1 MSKRNDKK
9 GGDSFLI
16 KLSSFIVDKK
26 SLIFLVFIIL
36 LVFSAFSRNWV
47 EVENALDVYLPDDSE
62 TRQGIDIM
70 DEQFTTFGT
79 AEIMFANITLDEAQ
93 QINERLS
100 DMDGVQSV
108 SFDDSTEHYNNVS
121 ALYDITFDYDED
133 DERCLDSLDAIT
145 EAYSAY
151 DTYIST
157 DLGNADA
164 ESLSAEINAIMVFV
178 ALIVVSVLIL
188 TSETY
193 AEIPVLIL
201 TFLSA
206 MVINIGTNF
215 LLGKISFVSNS
226 VTAVLQLALSL
237 DYAVIFCNRF
247 KEEHR
252 LLPTR
257 EAVIVALSKA
267 IPEIS
272 ASSLTTIGGLC
283 AMLFMELKIGPDL
296 AICLIKSIFIALLS
310 VFLLMPGLLVVF
322 APLMDKSHHRSFIP
336 KVPFIG
342 KFAYATR
349 RVIPPLFI
357 LVLVAALYLSGKCPY
372 AYGQDNIPTPQQNDT
387 QIAKEMIDE
396 NFSSSNMVALVVP
409 AGDYETEAEVLS
421 ALEKYTEV
429 DYTIGLCNI
438 EATDGYMLT
447 DKLNPRQFSELA
459 DLDYEATQLIYTAY
473 ATENEEYGKI
483 VGGLSTYSVPLMDMF
498 MFVHDQVEDGYV
510 TLSAEQKQEMDDAY
524 EQMYNAK
531 LQLCGEEYSRML
543 VYLTLPLGSDTTYAF
558 LDTIRDAAQ
567 SCYPEGNVYI
577 VGNAT
582 TEYDFEKSFS
592 HDNTIVSIVSI
603 LIVLVV
609 LLFTFKSAAMPI
621 LLILVIQ
628 GSIWI
633 NFSVPAIT
641 GNEIFFM
648 SYLVVS
654 SIQMGANIDY
664 AIVIGSRFMEQK
676 DKMSKRDA
684 IIETMN
690 FAFPTIITS
699 GTILAAAGI
708 LISAMTSDAAITGIG
723 CIGRGTIISMLLVM
737 FVLPQILLLGEK
749 LIDKTSFV
757 VKNAVKQKRASG
769 KVRIDGVV
777 HGDISGVVSGTMHA
791 MVDGDVNVKLISGS
805 AAEDQDED
813 EGGDDA
819 ESRGGSDTESGGE
832 STAEGRGEQDDE

>member
-1 MSKRNDKK
+1 MSKQTGNKD
-9 GGDSFLI
+9 GDSFLI
-16 KLSSFIVDKK
+16 KLASFIVDKK
-26 SLIFLVFIIL
+26 SLIFLIFAIL

-62 TRQGIDIM
+62 TRQGINVM

-79 AEIMFANITLDEAQ
+79 AEIMFANVTLAEAQ
-93 QINERLS
+93 AIDGQLS
-100 DMDGVQSV
+100 CMDGVQSV
-108 SFDDSTEHYNNVS
+108 DFDNSADHYNNVS
-121 ALYDITFDYDED
+121 ALYAVTFDYDED
-133 DERCLDSLDAIT
+133 DERCLTSLDAIT
-145 EAYSAY
+145 QAYSAY

-157 DLGNADA
+157 DLGNAAA
-164 ESLSAEINAIMVFV
+164 ESLSSEVNVIMIFV
-178 ALIVVSVLIL
+178 AIIVIAVLIF
-188 TSETY
+188 TSQTY
-193 AEIPVLIL
+193 AEVPVLLL
-201 TFLSA
+201 TFVSA
-206 MVINIGTNF
+206 MVINMGTNY
-215 LLGKISFVSNS
+215 LMGKISFVSNS
-226 VTAVLQLALSL
+226 VTSVLQLALSL

-247 KEEHR
+247 KEEHQS
-252 LLPTR
+252 LPTR

-283 AMLFMELKIGPDL
+283 AMMFMEFKIGPDL

-310 VFLLMPGLLVVF
+310 VFFLMPGLLVLF

-336 KVPFIG
+336 KVPFVG

-349 RVIPPLFI
+349 RVIPPMFI
-357 LVLVAALYLSGKCPY
+357 LILAAALFLSGNCPY
-372 AYGQDNIPTPQQNDT
+372 AYGQDNISTPQQNDT
-387 QIAKEMIDE
+387 QIAKEMIEE
-396 NFSSSNMVALVVP
+396 NFSASNMVALVVP
-409 AGDYETEAEVLS
+409 AGDYEAEAAVLGD
-421 ALEKYTEV
+421 LDKYPEV
-429 DYTIGLCNI
+429 DYTMGLSNI
-438 EATDGYMLT
+438 EAMDGYMLT
-447 DKLNPRQFSELA
+447 DKLNPRQFSELT
-459 DLDYEATQLIYTAY
+459 DLDYEVAQLIYTAY

-498 MFVHDQVEDGYV
+498 LFVHDQIEDGYV
-510 TLSAEQKQEMDDAY
+510 TLSDDQKQEMDDAY
-524 EQMYNAK
+524 KQMYNAK
-531 LQLCGEEYSRML
+531 LQLSGEEYSRML

-558 LDTIRDAAQ
+558 LDTMRDTAQ
-567 SCYPEGNVYI
+567 SYYPEGNVYV

-592 HDNTIVSIVSI
+592 TDNTVVSIVSI
-603 LIVLVV
+603 LIVLIV

-676 DKMSKRDA
+676 NKMSKQDA

-699 GTILAAAGI
+699 GSILAAAGI
-708 LISAMTSDAAITGIG
+708 LISNMTSDAAITGIG

-737 FVLPQILLLGEK
+737 FVLPQVLLIGEK
-749 LIDKTSFV
+749 IIDKTSFV
-757 VKNAVKQKRASG
+757 VKSAVKQKRASG

-791 MVDGDVNVKLISGS
+791 TVDGDVNVKLISGS
-805 AAEDQDED
+805 ALEDGGED
-813 EGGDDA
+813 EG
-819 ESRGGSDTESGGE
+819 EK
-832 STAEGRGEQDDE
+832 DDEK